1 MSSLHFPFRSVPS
14 VWGVLAKILFF
25 SPFSSVWGVLAFI
38 LFLSPFQAT
47 VVSTL
52 YSFFQSAG
60 VSSLEFCLQ
69 SISSDWDELA

>member
-1 MSSLHFPFRSVPS
+1 MTSLVFFLGLCEATEVSSLHFPFRSVPS

-47 VVSTL
+47 VVS
-52 YSFFQSAG
+52 
-60 VSSLEFCLQ
+60 SL
-69 SISSDWDELA
+69 